1 MELKEATLVL
11 LRVKCQWGLCVR
23 VLYQFLYCCMLHGM

>member
-1 MELKEATLVL
+1 MELREATLVL
-11 LRVKCQWGLCVR
+11 LRVKCQWGLCGR